1 MFISKTGVWRRR
13 VHDVWRAAA
22 EGIISRGYQTSA
34 SRNVANNGSV
44 SGVLKTL
51 LFLPQL
57 VETVD
62 SLWQCLSVEYDAVHG
77 ALL

>member
-1 MFISKTGVWRRR
+1 M
-13 VHDVWRAAA
+13 WRAAE
-22 EGIISRGYQTSA
+22 EGIISRGCQTTA
-34 SRNVANNGSV
+34 SMNVANNGSV
-44 SGVLKTL
+44 WGVLKTL